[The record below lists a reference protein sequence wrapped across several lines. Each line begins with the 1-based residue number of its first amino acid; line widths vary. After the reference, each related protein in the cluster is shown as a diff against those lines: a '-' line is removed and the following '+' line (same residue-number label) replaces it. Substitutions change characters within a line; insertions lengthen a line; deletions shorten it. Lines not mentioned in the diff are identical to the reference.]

1 MPPPLTTVRWVPAH
15 SATAPGHR
23 MFDGRLLQAGVDR
36 CWFSNC
42 ISAPMS
48 LGNDLNSDQQLVYSY
63 PEKMQAFIR
72 YIMKKSEFFLRKQE
86 K

>member
-1 MPPPLTTVRWVPAH
+1 MAFP
-15 SATAPGHR
+15 SG
-23 MFDGRLLQAGVDR
+23 GGVDG
-36 CWFSNC
+36 CGFSNC
-42 ISAPMS
+42 ISVPMS
-48 LGNDLNSDQQLVYSY
+48 LGNDLNGEQQLVYSY